1 MFAVLL
7 DNLYRAISAPF
18 NYCESLF
25 SAFGLSFFVI
35 FTCMIAITFFVT
47 NFVVPFFRGHL

>member
-25 SAFGLSFFVI
+25 SPFGLSFFVI
-35 FTCMIAITFFVT
+35 LTSMIAITFFVN

>member
-18 NYCESLF
+18 NYLDSLF
-25 SAFGLSFFVI
+25 LAFGLSFFVI
-35 FTCMIAITFFVT
+35 LTSMIAITFFVN

>member
-18 NYCESLF
+18 NYLDNVF
-25 SAFGLSFFVI
+25 LAFGLSFFVI
-35 FTCMIAITFFVT
+35 LTSMIAIAFFVN